1 MSKRYTIKPSRNK
14 ITFTKESWT
23 KNFEKEVRVNITI
36 MWRSSIFH
44 LTLTEDEK
52 NKIERLNEIEIS
64 DYDYE
69 IHDIYD
75 PCELFVEIENEEEYT
90 DEQLKEIK
98 STIYDEDDTYRES
111 TMEMNGWTDEDTI
124 YSIKGEFTIED

>member
-23 KNFEKEVRVNITI
+23 KIFEKEVRVNITI

-44 LTLTEDEK
+44 LILTEDEK
-52 NKIERLNEIEIS
+52 NKIEGLDGIELS

-111 TMEMNGWTDEDTI
+111 TMEMNGWNDEDTI
-124 YSIKGEFTIED
+124 YSIKGDFTIED

>member
-52 NKIERLNEIEIS
+52 NKIEGLDEIELS

-75 PCELFVEIENEEEYT
+75 PCELFVEIEN
-90 DEQLKEIK
+90 
-98 STIYDEDDTYRES
+98 
-111 TMEMNGWTDEDTI
+111 
-124 YSIKGEFTIED
+124 

>member
-23 KNFEKEVRVNITI
+23 KIFEKEVRVNITI

-52 NKIERLNEIEIS
+52 NKIEGLDGIELS

-111 TMEMNGWTDEDTI
+111 TMEMNGWNDEDTI
-124 YSIKGEFTIED
+124 YSIKGDFTIED